1 MNKHDHE
8 LGLTAALMT
17 NPVYTRR
24 FDEFCGWFS
33 RENTEHILGDK
44 VSIKAQ
50 LCEKSPYFLIGKIKH
65 RILSAILFLG
75 S

>member
-1 MNKHDHE
+1 MNKGNAE
-8 LGLTAALMT
+8 LELTAALMT
-17 NPVYTRR
+17 NPIYGRR

-50 LCEKSPYFLIGKIKH
+50 FCEKSPYFLIGKIKH

>member
-8 LGLTAALMT
+8 LRLTAALMT
-17 NPVYTRR
+17 NPVYGRR

-44 VSIKAQ
+44 VSKKPSFVKRV
-50 LCEKSPYFLIGKIKH
+50 L
-65 RILSAILFLG
+65 
-75 S
+75 